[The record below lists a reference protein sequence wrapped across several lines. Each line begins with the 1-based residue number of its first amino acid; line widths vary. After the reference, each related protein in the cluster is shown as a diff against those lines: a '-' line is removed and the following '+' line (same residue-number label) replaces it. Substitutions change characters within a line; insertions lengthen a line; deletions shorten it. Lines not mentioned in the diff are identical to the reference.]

1 MTKIYSKFFCMFTIT
16 MISLGLFNAGCTN
29 QPKRT
34 EALDTKMNSL
44 SQSVEGLEPQISRLK
59 KDLDAQVAEIDTMLN
74 SQGNAHKLLEERVS
88 ETGSLIEKIKQNLDL
103 VEEDKDKMIAQLDEF
118 GTRLTRL
125 EAASRISKAE
135 TNLTEKL
142 LDDGIK
148 SYSQQKFEE
157 AISKWE
163 EVLARNPAK
172 LEAKFF
178 IEIAK
183 DRIKQTQIHEE
194 LKALLI
200 QRK

>member
-1 MTKIYSKFFCMFTIT
+1 
-16 MISLGLFNAGCTN
+16 
-29 QPKRT
+29 
-34 EALDTKMNSL
+34 MN
-44 SQSVEGLEPQISRLK
+44 
-59 KDLDAQVAEIDTMLN
+59 
-74 SQGNAHKLLEERVS
+74 
-88 ETGSLIEKIKQNLDL
+88 
-103 VEEDKDKMIAQLDEF
+103 
-118 GTRLTRL
+118 RL

-148 SYSQQKFEE
+148 SYKQQKFEE

-194 LKALLI
+194 LKVIAYSEEVNEKGSFLLLSMSRLKPYKI
-200 QRK
+200 TF

>member
-1 MTKIYSKFFCMFTIT
+1 MNKIYSKYLYLFTIT
-16 MISLGLFNAGCTN
+16 MVSLGLFNAGCTN

-34 EALDTKMNSL
+34 DALDTKMNSL
-44 SQSVEGLEPQISRLK
+44 SQSVEGLEPKISRLK
-59 KDLDAQVAEIDTMLN
+59 KELHTQVAEIDTMLN

-88 ETGSLIEKIKQNLDL
+88 ETGNTLEEIKQNMNSVD
-103 VEEDKDKMIAQLDEF
+103 EDSGEMKAKLDELK
-118 GTRLTRL
+118 TQLNQL
-125 EAASRISKAE
+125 ETTSRISKAE

>member
-1 MTKIYSKFFCMFTIT
+1 MTKIYSKFFYMFTIM

-59 KDLDAQVAEIDTMLN
+59 KELHTQVAEIDTMLN
-74 SQGNAHKLLEERVS
+74 SQGNAHKLLEEKVS
-88 ETGSLIEKIKQNLDL
+88 ETGNTLEEIKQNMNSVD
-103 VEEDKDKMIAQLDEF
+103 EDSGEMKAKLDELK
-118 GTRLTRL
+118 TQLNQL
-125 EAASRISKAE
+125 ETTSRISKAE